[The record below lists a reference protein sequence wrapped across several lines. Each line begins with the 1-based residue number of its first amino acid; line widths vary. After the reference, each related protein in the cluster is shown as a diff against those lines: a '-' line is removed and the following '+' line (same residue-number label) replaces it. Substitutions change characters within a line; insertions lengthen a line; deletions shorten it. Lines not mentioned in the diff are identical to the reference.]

1 VAALGELPAAADE
14 HALYA
19 KLGLSYLPPE
29 LREAPYRGSTP
40 ALVEQSAIRGDL
52 HMHTT
57 WSDGKNSVLEM
68 AEAAIALGYEYIA
81 ICDHTRSVRV
91 VPGLDGDDVR
101 RQGEEVAAA
110 NERLAPFRV
119 LRGIECDI
127 LNDGSLDLP
136 DDVLSELD
144 WVQASI
150 HAGQRQS
157 RDQLTKR
164 TLAAVAHPAVRSI
177 SHPQGRILN
186 HRPPNAVDLDVV
198 YEACVATRTAVET
211 NGLPDRID
219 LSAEHVRDAV
229 RAGVAITCSTDA
241 HSVRSLQYMRL
252 SVATARRAWCTAA
265 DVLNTRP
272 LQEFL

>member
-1 VAALGELPAAADE
+1 MSFDVN
-14 HALYA
+14 
-19 KLGLSYLPPE
+19 
-29 LREAPYRGSTP
+29 
-40 ALVEQSAIRGDL
+40 AI
-52 HMHTT
+52 
-57 WSDGKNSVLEM
+57 
-68 AEAAIALGYEYIA
+68 
-81 ICDHTRSVRV
+81 DHTRSVRV

-101 RQGEEVAAA
+101 RQGEEIAAV

-164 TLAAVAHPAVRSI
+164 ALAAVEHPAVRSL

-186 HRPPNAVDLDVV
+186 HRPPNAVDLDAV
-198 YEACVATRTAVET
+198 YAACAATGTAVET

-229 RAGVAITCSTDA
+229 RAGVVITCSTDA

-252 SVATARRAWCTAA
+252 SVATARRAWCTTA

-272 LQEFL
+272 LDDFL